1 MAKLVLGETNMNLE
15 RLYFLREKCDLTQE
29 QMGKIVGV
37 KKFSISN
44 WEKTKEIIPLEKL
57 NIYSNYF
64 NISLDYILNLSD
76 NPKSNLNKNHILD
89 KSDIGNRLK
98 QLRTKNNLT
107 QREMAKILN
116 TTQSTVW
123 SYETGKTL
131 ILTAFAYQ
139 ICKYFNVS
147 MDWICGKSK
156 S

>member
-1 MAKLVLGETNMNLE
+1 
-15 RLYFLREKCDLTQE
+15 
-29 QMGKIVGV
+29 MGKIVGV

-76 NPKSNLNKNHILD
+76 NPKSNLNTNHILD

-98 QLRTKNNLT
+98 QLRIKNNLS

-116 TTQSTVW
+116 TTQSAVW

-139 ICKYFNVS
+139 ICKHFNVS
-147 MDWICGKSK
+147 MDWICGK
-156 S
+156 

>member
-1 MAKLVLGETNMNLE
+1 MNLE
-15 RLYFLREKCDLTQE
+15 KLFLLREKNDLTQE

-76 NPKSNLNKNHILD
+76 NPKSNLNTNHILD

-98 QLRTKNNLT
+98 QLRIKNNLS

-116 TTQSTVW
+116 TTQSAVW

-139 ICKYFNVS
+139 ICKHFNVS
-147 MDWICGKSK
+147 MDWICGK
-156 S
+156 

>member
-1 MAKLVLGETNMNLE
+1 MNLE

-76 NPKSNLNKNHILD
+76 NPKSNLNTNHILD

-98 QLRTKNNLT
+98 QLRIKNNLS

-116 TTQSTVW
+116 TTQSAVW

-139 ICKYFNVS
+139 ICKHFNVS
-147 MDWICGKSK
+147 MDWICGK
-156 S
+156 

>member
-76 NPKSNLNKNHILD
+76 NPKSNLNTNHILD

-98 QLRTKNNLT
+98 QLRIKNNLS

-116 TTQSTVW
+116 TTQSAVW

-139 ICKYFNVS
+139 ICKHFNVS
-147 MDWICGKSK
+147 MDWICGK
-156 S
+156 